1 MAVRYAC
8 HYAPVMEVYDG
19 TVVAHIPIFQEQ
31 ICEIRT
37 PFLVRLVR
45 MEVLIQFVPEYFMG
59 LSRLCP
65 QLFGADDGAQTHLRI
80 HVFMDGRC
88 AVAVPCTL

>member
-1 MAVRYAC
+1 MV
-8 HYAPVMEVYDG
+8 EVYDG
-19 TVVAHIPIFQEQ
+19 TVIAHIPVFQEQ

-45 MEVLIQFVPEYFMG
+45 MEVLIQFVLEYFMG

-65 QLFGADDGAQTHLRI
+65 WLSGADDGAQTHLRI
-80 HVFMDGRC
+80 HIFMD
-88 AVAVPCTL
+88 CTAAPGL